1 MSEPM
6 YRLNRNRT
14 RTQLCFKILLHIY
27 DNRVAFN
34 KDTPIYARDGGLY
47 YLMRTPDPTLK
58 QALAD
63 LKDKALIRQYED
75 DHHGLLYASITPKG
89 IQMIEGSAKVMMAFF
104 T

>member
-14 RTQLCFKILLHIY
+14 RTQLCFKMLLYVY
-27 DNRVAFN
+27 DNRVAYN
-34 KDTPIYARDGGLY
+34 KDTPIYSREGGLY
-47 YLMRTPDPTLK
+47 YLMRTHDGVFK
-58 QALAD
+58 QALAE

-89 IQMIEGSAKVMMAFF
+89 IQMVEGQAKVMMAFF